1 MHAFH
6 TIEYIA
12 VALMVV
18 LLLLVLFE
26 PPLRYKVKAPDA
38 PLDSEDFLR
47 LLAALADAPLY
58 RDTSVEPLIDG
69 KCFYEAELA
78 AIAQATKS
86 VHLEAFIFHPSAI
99 GDRFLQALVD
109 RAKSGVKVRV
119 VLDAV
124 GSFPAPNRYFQ
135 PLRQAGGELRWYQP
149 LRFGTL
155 KRLNNRTHRE
165 LIIIDGRIGFIGGAG
180 IANHWQIGEKGKP
193 PWRDMMF
200 RVRGALVN
208 SLQSTFAENWLE
220 SSNEILS
227 DIDAFP
233 ASVPDMTQ
241 PTSAHAFATA
251 GLVITSSPTSGRS
264 TRNRVL
270 FQILIASARRTIR
283 IHSPYFL
290 PDRSASEELCRAV
303 QERHVNV
310 QVIVP
315 GESNNHHFTRLA
327 SRRRYGPLLKV
338 GVEIHEYE
346 PGMIH
351 TKLMTVDDT
360 WVVVGSTNFDS
371 RSFDLNDEVNLAIID
386 VTLAAQLQQEFAAS
400 LLQSERITYE
410 RWQQRSAAER
420 LAAAVGRLWE
430 RQE

>member
-1 MHAFH
+1 MHTFH
-6 TIEYIA
+6 AIEYIA
-12 VALMVV
+12 LAVMIL

-58 RDTSVEPLIDG
+58 RDINVEPLIDG
-69 KCFYEAELA
+69 KSFYEAELA

-86 VHLEAFIFHPSAI
+86 VHLEAFIFHPSAV
-99 GDRFLQALVD
+99 GDRFLQALVE
-109 RAKSGVKVRV
+109 RAKNGVKVRV
-119 VLDAV
+119 VLDAI
-124 GSFPAPNRYFQ
+124 GSFPAPKRYFN
-135 PLRQAGGELRWYQP
+135 PLREAGGEVRWYQP

-155 KRLNNRTHRE
+155 KRMNNRTHRE

-180 IANHWQIGEKGKP
+180 IANHWHIGEKGKP

-233 ASVPDMTQ
+233 SLVSDITMRTGAP
-241 PTSAHAFATA
+241 AAATA

-264 TRNRVL
+264 TRNRIL
-270 FQILIASARRTIR
+270 FQLLIASARRTIR

-303 QERHVNV
+303 QERQVNV
-310 QVIVP
+310 QVVVP
-315 GESNNHHFTRLA
+315 GESNNHHSTRLA

-338 GVEIHEYE
+338 GVEIHEYQ

-351 TKLMTVDDT
+351 TKVMTVDDM

-371 RSFDLNDEVNLAIID
+371 RSFDLNDEVNLAVID
-386 VTLAAQLQQEFAAS
+386 QTLAAQLQQEFTAAIN
-400 LLQSERITYE
+400 QSERITYE
-410 RWQQRSAAER
+410 RWQRRSVAER